1 MGTQMACLTP
11 SRGFAAELSTALVI
25 LVSSQ
30 WVRPDVMWRSKV
42 EVEWRLTPSIL

>member
-11 SRGFAAELSTALVI
+11 SRGFAAELATALVI

-30 WVRPDVMWRSKV
+30 WVRPSVCV
-42 EVEWRLTPSIL
+42 

>member
-11 SRGFAAELSTALVI
+11 SRGFAAELATALVI

-30 WVRPDVMWRSKV
+30 WVSSRVDMGVGVLVERS
-42 EVEWRLTPSIL
+42 WIG